1 MAKKESKIAEAS
13 ASRPKRDRRTEASA
27 PDWGRAG
34 PPPSPTITPVSARKD
49 RPRRRHR
56 PFVDHAG
63 QPSPVLAELMG
74 SPASAPPL
82 LDGSPILEAGALACR
97 RLKNGEL
104 SVLLVSKR
112 RSGKWGI
119 PKGRLNGRL
128 TFGEVAAKEAFEEA
142 GIKGRISPG
151 SVGMFRMKKR
161 TPSRQYSRVV
171 EVWVYLMEVTER
183 LHYWPEKGKREIR
196 WVSCETAAR
205 QLREP
210 ALAELCQRL
219 ERG

>member
-1 MAKKESKIAEAS
+1 MAKKEGKSAEAS
-13 ASRPKRDRRTEASA
+13 GARRKHGRRTEASA

-63 QPSPVLAELMG
+63 QPSPLLDELMG
-74 SPASAPPL
+74 SPSAAPA

-104 SVLLVSKR
+104 LVLLVSKR

-128 TFGEVAAKEAFEEA
+128 TFREVAAKEAFEEA
-142 GIKGRISPG
+142 GIRGRISPN

-161 TPSRQYSRVV
+161 TPSREYSRVV

-183 LHYWPEKGKREIR
+183 LHHWPEKGKREIR

-210 ALAELCQRL
+210 ALADLCQRL
-219 ERG
+219 TQG

>member
-1 MAKKESKIAEAS
+1 MVKKEGRVADIPDARQKHG
-13 ASRPKRDRRTEASA
+13 RRTVVNA

-34 PPPSPTITPVSARKD
+34 PPPSPTITPISARED

-56 PFVDHAG
+56 PFVDHTG
-63 QPSPVLAELMG
+63 QPSPLLAALMR
-74 SPASAPPL
+74 SPATAPPL

-104 SVLLVSKR
+104 LVLLISKR

-142 GIKGRISPG
+142 GIKGRISPN
-151 SVGMFRMKKR
+151 SVGMFRVKKR
-161 TPSRQYSRVV
+161 TPSRESSRVV
-171 EVWVYLMEVTER
+171 EVWVYFMEVTKR
-183 LHYWPEKGKREIR
+183 LHHWPEKGKREIR

-205 QLREP
+205 QLRET
-210 ALAELCQRL
+210 ALADLCQRL
-219 ERG
+219 AQG